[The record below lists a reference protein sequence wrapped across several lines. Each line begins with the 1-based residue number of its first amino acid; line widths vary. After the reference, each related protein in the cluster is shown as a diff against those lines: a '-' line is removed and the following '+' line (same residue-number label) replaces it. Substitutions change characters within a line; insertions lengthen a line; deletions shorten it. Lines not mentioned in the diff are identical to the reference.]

1 MATPPDSELAALRA
15 EVVRLRAELAE
26 AAARETRL
34 AADLRA
40 SRALHDATI
49 ESLPFDFWARDR
61 DGYCIRHNTT
71 TRARWGDSLGKRV
84 EDMDLPSD
92 VAATWLDNNRRAL
105 AGEIVRGD
113 VTFVVGGETR
123 HLHNILAPIRHGDEI
138 VGTLGV
144 NIDLTELRRAEAEQ
158 LRLERRLR
166 ETQRLETVGLLAGG
180 VAHDINNIVMIV
192 LATTSLAR
200 RHAAPASKLDDDF
213 ATIETACRRA
223 AGLCSQLLVVAG
235 KGQLA
240 LEVVDLSTLVAETAT
255 LVKSAVPAEIEVRF
269 ATPTAADL
277 AVEVDATQIRQLV
290 MNLVLNASEAIG
302 PRAGTI
308 ELGLGLAP
316 SRVVEEL
323 AVRESGLE
331 LDPTREHVM
340 LEVVDTGAGMSDE
353 TRARIF
359 EPFFSTKARGR
370 GLGLAAAL
378 GVVRAHGGGLDVE
391 SAPGSG
397 STFRVFL
404 PRAVRAVAQPAS
416 DVALE
421 AWRGSGT
428 ALIVDDDAAVANA
441 AARMLRVL
449 GFETIIATGGHE
461 ALELHRERPGIAL
474 VLLDLMMPV
483 LDGATTLGLLRAR
496 HASLPVVLMSGF
508 HDLAEPPPQTPL
520 LRKPFTVDEL
530 ARTVRDELTAR
541 ATRTG

>member
-1 MATPPDSELAALRA
+1 MDTPPDSELEVLRA
-15 EVVRLRAELAE
+15 EVARLRTELDE
-26 AAARETRL
+26 ATARESRL

-40 SRALHDATI
+40 SQALHAATI

-61 DGYCIRHNTT
+61 EGYCISHNST
-71 TRARWGDSLGKRV
+71 TRARWGEALHRRV

-105 AGEIVRGD
+105 GGEIVRAD
-113 VTFVVGGETR
+113 VTFVVADETR

-200 RHAAPASKLDDDF
+200 RHAAGTANLDDDF

-223 AGLCSQLLVVAG
+223 AALCSQLLVVAG

-255 LVKSAVPAEIEVRF
+255 LVRSAVPADIEVRC
-269 ATPTAADL
+269 AAAGGSGL
-277 AVEVDATQIRQLV
+277 VVEADATQIRQLV

-302 PRAGTI
+302 ARGGTI
-308 ELGLGLAP
+308 AIDLGLAP
-316 SRVVEEL
+316 AAAVEAL
-323 AVRESGLE
+323 TTRDAGLE
-331 LDPTREHVM
+331 LDPSREHVV
-340 LEVVDTGAGMSDE
+340 LEIVDTGDGMSAE

-391 SAPGSG
+391 SRPGTG
-397 STFRVFL
+397 STFRVYL
-404 PRAVRAVAQPAS
+404 PRAMRAVEPPPCDA
-416 DVALE
+416 ALE

-428 ALIVDDDAAVANA
+428 ALIVDDDPAVANA
-441 AARMLRVL
+441 AARMLRML
-449 GFETIIATGGHE
+449 GFETLIATGGHA
-461 ALELHRERPGIAL
+461 ALELYREHPGIAL

-496 HASLPVVLMSGF
+496 HAALPVVLMSGF

-520 LRKPFTVDEL
+520 LHKPFTVDEL
-530 ARTVRDELTAR
+530 ARTVRGAVMAR
-541 ATRTG
+541 ATQPR